1 MAEPFVAEIRIFA
14 GSFAPEGWAYCHGDL
29 IEIAQNPALYSLLS
43 IVYGGDGRQ
52 TFALP
57 NIKDRVIVGAGQ
69 GPNLT
74 NRPLGFTGG
83 FNSVNLDNTS
93 LAAHG
98 HSVNADITYD
108 ISAGTVQA
116 TDHIPVAGSTIGIS
130 NVPFAGKDAT
140 WYTESAVN
148 TVPLGGVDVT
158 GEIAIASNGGG
169 QAHDNRQPVLALHY
183 IIALYGEYPIRP

>member
-1 MAEPFVAEIRIFA
+1 MAEPFLAEIRIFA

-29 IEIAQNPALYSLLS
+29 IQIAQNPALYSLLS

-52 TFALP
+52 NFALP

-69 GPNLT
+69 GTNLT

-83 FNSVNLDNTS
+83 INSVNLDNNS

-98 HSVNADITYD
+98 HSCNANITYEMK
-108 ISAGTVQA
+108 AATEQA
-116 TDHIPVAGSTIGIS
+116 TEHTPAANSKIGIS
-130 NVPFAGKDAT
+130 YVPRISTAAN
-140 WYTESAVN
+140 WYKESDVN
-148 TVPLGGVDVT
+148 TVTLGGVDVT
-158 GEIAIASNGGG
+158 GEISIANTGGG
-169 QAHDNRQPVLALHY
+169 QAHENRQPVLALHY